1 MWSGWNQVN
10 IFKVHFLK
18 KLKSRIHLPLI
29 QYYVQTLN
37 HTIWW
42 NLCSFYEKK
51 KKKSFQSKYM
61 KDSNP
66 KKKAEQDTEVL
77 LKLHIFAG

>member
-1 MWSGWNQVN
+1 MWSGRNQVN

-18 KLKSRIHLPLI
+18 KLKSRIYLPWI

-51 KKKSFQSKYM
+51 NSFQSKYM

-66 KKKAEQDTEVL
+66 KKKAEQNTEVL